1 MSDLDRLARLPMARD
16 VTFGLANSMCAL
28 VGDKDKHAPTR
39 KTAIAH
45 MGEVADRYAALV
57 VTLAGALATYD
68 PAMTEVQLRAWAA
81 EMMEGLRQ
89 T

>member
-1 MSDLDRLARLPMARD
+1 MARD

-28 VGDKDKHAPTR
+28 VGSKDRHVEAR
-39 KTAIAH
+39 KTAIAT
-45 MGEVADRYAALV
+45 MAEVADRYEALV
-57 VTLAGALATYD
+57 VTLAGAVATYD
-68 PAMTEVQLRAWAA
+68 PAMSEAQLRAWAA